1 MRLHWIVLV
10 FSLILFAISFFTVG
24 FAGFI
29 GVILALLGIG
39 FSIGWFSS
47 YRYFQ

>member
-1 MRLHWIVLV
+1 MKIHWIVLA
-10 FSLILFAISFFTVG
+10 FSLVLFAISFFTVG
-24 FAGFI
+24 IAGFI

-47 YRYFQ
+47 SRYFQ

>member
-1 MRLHWIVLV
+1 MKIHWIVLI
-10 FSLILFAISFFTVG
+10 FSLVLFAISFFTVG
-24 FAGFI
+24 IAGFI

-47 YRYFQ
+47 SRYFQ

>member
-1 MRLHWIVLV
+1 MKIHWIVFV
-10 FSLILFAISFFTVG
+10 FSLVLFAISFFTVG
-24 FAGFI
+24 IAGFI

-47 YRYFQ
+47 SRYFQ